1 MTSDQDETMSSA
13 RARWGLPVALTIAGS
28 DSGGG
33 AGIQADLKTF
43 QALGVYGASAI
54 TAITAQNTLGVR
66 AVQEIAPEVVAAQ
79 IDAVAEDLGVDGAK
93 TGMLS
98 SAAIIHAVADRVRH
112 WRLDRALVVD
122 PVMVA
127 KSGDRLLREDAV
139 RTLVEELLPLAAV
152 ITPNLPEAEVIVGHP
167 IQGEE
172 GLHEAA
178 REIVALGA
186 RAVVMKGGHL
196 PGDAVDLLYDGRD
209 FHRFA
214 GRRVPTRS
222 THGTGC
228 TFSAA
233 IAAQLALGADLV
245 TAVGVAKSYLTRALE
260 LARPLGSGHGPVAHD
275 WLLDRRPIP
284 PAGERLAAGR

>member
-1 MTSDQDETMSSA
+1 MGTNLGGAMTSA
-13 RARWGLPVALTIAGS
+13 RARWGVPVALTIAGS
-28 DSGGG
+28 DSSGG

-43 QALGVYGASAI
+43 QAFGVYGTSAI

-79 IDAVAEDLGVDGAK
+79 IDAVAEDLGIDGAK

-98 SAAIIHAVADRVRH
+98 SAAIIRAVADRVRH
-112 WRLDRALVVD
+112 WGLGRGLVVD

-139 RTLVEELLPLAAV
+139 QALVEELLPLAAV
-152 ITPNLPEAEVIVGHP
+152 VTPNLPEAEVIVGHP
-167 IQGEE
+167 IHGAAALQQ
-172 GLHEAA
+172 AA

-214 GRRVPTRS
+214 ARRVPTSS

-245 TAVGVAKSYLTRALE
+245 NAVGMAKTYLTRALE
-260 LARPLGSGHGPVAHD
+260 LARPLGGGHGPVAHD
-275 WLLDRRPIP
+275 WLLDRRPIS
-284 PAGERLAAGR
+284 PADR